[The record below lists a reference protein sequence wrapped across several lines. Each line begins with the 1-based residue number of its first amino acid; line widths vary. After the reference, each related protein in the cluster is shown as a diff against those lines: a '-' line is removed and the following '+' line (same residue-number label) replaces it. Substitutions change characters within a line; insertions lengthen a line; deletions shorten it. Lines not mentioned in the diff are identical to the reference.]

1 MCILKRSARLY
12 GDCMQ
17 PDYKANIAY
26 QCLLIWLKISYK
38 KKTTFYVPVPLRF
51 WWCFWTRLGI
61 LGSPIRFLSRKSKYW
76 RKYKGEKFCWALIWN
91 TILEYLRSK
100 FSTEVRKCTLEYGCV
115 HTGPGCTA
123 GGYELARTAVPTKF
137 SIRGCGLACTNESVP
152 GWL

>member
-1 MCILKRSARLY
+1 M
-12 GDCMQ
+12 
-17 PDYKANIAY
+17 Y
-26 QCLLIWLKISYK
+26 QSPY
-38 KKTTFYVPVPLRF
+38 
-51 WWCFWTRLGI
+51 
-61 LGSPIRFLSRKSKYW
+61 GSPL
-76 RKYKGEKFCWALIWN
+76 KGGKFFWALIWN

-100 FSTEVRKCTLEYGCV
+100 FSTEVRKRHEYGCV